1 MACGATAVGLTACG
15 AGSHPVNAATSSVAS
30 ATVAAA
36 ATTTVTTTVT
46 TTTTATVTLPGAG
59 KPPVTIGDEN
69 LPEQFILGQLY
80 YQALKA
86 QGFQV
91 TLNQSIG
98 PTQVVM
104 QSLATGQLAMYPEY
118 LDNWDSQVAG
128 LQQPFKTRD
137 DAYTAGLRYALK
149 HGLVLLNPTPF
160 SNTNA
165 IAVSF
170 NYAVENEIQSIPDLI
185 KMAPQLTLGGPPQF
199 QQSTTG
205 LPAIQSTYGLVPAT
219 FKPLEIGSQ
228 YQALDQGTV
237 QAAVVN
243 TTDPQLLTG
252 SYPLLHDPEDIFGWG
267 NVVPVVS
274 SRALDAEGPVF
285 EATINRVSSLLT
297 LAAIREL
304 NSAVVLSGQDP
315 AVVAQQFL
323 QDQGILPPPA
333 SPLAARPEAPRA
345 PLGQRQLLDL
355 DHLGRLHPDQHQ
367 LRDPIAGRDLEP
379 RRTVGVQQQHAH
391 LTPVS
396 GVDQTRSVHQRDP
409 VLGGQS
415 GARQHQAGLAIR
427 NLDRHAGADR
437 GPLAGGQHA
446 VLERVQV
453 ESGIAGI
460 RPGRQPRAGVEPP
473 DSERHANGRLSA
485 NSW

>member
-1 MACGATAVGLTACG
+1 MLPGAWFTSGRIGAALACGAAALGLGACG
-15 AGSHPVNAATSSVAS
+15 TGSRSATAATSSTTTAT

-59 KPPVTIGDEN
+59 RPPVTIGDEN

-104 QSLATGQLAMYPEY
+104 QALATGQLAMYPEY
-118 LDNWDSQVAG
+118 LGTWDTEVAG
-128 LQQPFKTRD
+128 LQQSFRTRD
-137 DAYTAGLRYALK
+137 DAYAAGLRYALK

-160 SNTNA
+160 SDTSA

-170 NYAVENEIQSIPDLI
+170 DYAVQNAIQSIPDLI
-185 KMAPQLTLGGPPQF
+185 KVSPQLTLGGPPQF
-199 QQSTTG
+199 QQSPTG
-205 LPAIQSTYGLVPAT
+205 LPAIQSAYGVVPAGFT
-219 FKPLEIGSQ
+219 PLEIGSQ
-228 YQALDQGTV
+228 YKALDQGSV

-285 EATINRVSSLLT
+285 AATVNRVSALLT
-297 LAAIREL
+297 LPAIREL
-304 NSAVVLSGQDP
+304 NAAVVLYGQDP
-315 AVVAQQFL
+315 ATVAQQFL
-323 QDQGILPPPA
+323 QAQGVLPPPA
-333 SPLAARPEAPRA
+333 P
-345 PLGQRQLLDL
+345 
-355 DHLGRLHPDQHQ
+355 
-367 LRDPIAGRDLEP
+367 
-379 RRTVGVQQQHAH
+379 
-391 LTPVS
+391 
-396 GVDQTRSVHQRDP
+396 
-409 VLGGQS
+409 
-415 GARQHQAGLAIR
+415 
-427 NLDRHAGADR
+427 
-437 GPLAGGQHA
+437 AGG
-446 VLERVQV
+446 
-453 ESGIAGI
+453 
-460 RPGRQPRAGVEPP
+460 
-473 DSERHANGRLSA
+473 
-485 NSW
+485 